1 LNYILLFSLGFFIN
15 NFAMATTEPFELTPS
30 KIQLDEYFNN
40 TNLSTRKTDQNL
52 AANIFSTFKIANGGS
67 LPSNIIN
74 STQSQIRK
82 NQLFSNYTP
91 WINALSDISK
101 SSSNTSKLLNTC
113 SSYHNQDFH
122 YAKLKKQV
130 LDLCD
135 KFIFESKLNQKKLSQ
150 LNTSIFQYLV
160 KRLKRNKLN
169 FKYVANFIRE
179 TKETDYYL
187 TYSNALTDYF
197 LSKNNAPPNYL
208 LNEMHINNDLTL
220 FIQRYG
226 LNNNSTE
233 HIFLAQLTEM
243 IQTIYSINDNGIDNK
258 DQLKQQVEHIVNYAH
273 YNFSYLPTLQLVRK
287 LNALAKFIGRRNAH
301 NDARTIL
308 SFIIEKKGAMYDD
321 VVFEYLWTYIENDQY
336 KQVVNF
342 VNTTKLIKNE
352 LPIDSKLKFWIA
364 YSFEKENSK
373 NNANDIY
380 KNIVQ
385 NDPISYYAIMATKRL
400 QKTEDQSSY
409 IANIYNKSSSGLNLT
424 ENLKSIDFN
433 KQIKRLKLWSKV
445 GASYLYQMEYQRY
458 LSNIKND
465 INDRTNFIKIASSIL
480 NQDNN
485 YLDSFKINY
494 QAISKNLIA
503 IDNDVLAQ
511 LFPSPYM
518 NNIANRSKNV
528 DPVVVLSLIRQESGF
543 NPNAKSPVG
552 ALGLMQLMP
561 KTAKSLDHKVRIN
574 HLTNP
579 HININ
584 LGTQYFSKLLDR
596 YEHNLVYALSAYNA
610 GESRVERW
618 KNDFF
623 KKESLLHTVESI
635 PFAETRKYVQLI
647 FRNIYFYKLIEQKE
661 SEMAQINVIPNRIYD
676 ISLGFKH

>member
-1 LNYILLFSLGFFIN
+1 
-15 NFAMATTEPFELTPS
+15 MATTEPFELTPS

>member
-1 LNYILLFSLGFFIN
+1 MNYILLFSLGFFIN